1 MLYECECCSDTSE
14 GQQLS
19 QLQILNRA
27 QSRQIEELEQK
38 LEDCRRRMRYLEHQF
53 AIVKGQIYKI
63 NTKFSSEMNF
73 KKVLALIMHKK
84 LYYFY
89 ILGHF

>member
-1 MLYECECCSDTSE
+1 MLYECCSDTSE

-19 QLQILNRA
+19 QLQVLNRA

-63 NTKFSSEMNF
+63 NTVKFSSEMSF
-73 KKVLALIMHKK
+73 KKVLALIKNV
-84 LYYFY
+84 YYY
-89 ILGHF
+89 

>member
-1 MLYECECCSDTSE
+1 MLCECCSDTAD
-14 GQQLS
+14 GQQLA

-53 AIVKGQIYKI
+53 AIVKGQIHQI
-63 NTKFSSEMNF
+63 ACLKFSSEMLLQKTISVKN
-73 KKVLALIMHKK
+73 VS
-84 LYYFY
+84 
-89 ILGHF
+89 